1 MHHYAKKWVPLLAAM
16 LLMAGT
22 VPARAADER
31 TAEQA
36 ASQSAA
42 SETAAQAADQETASP
57 DSTSTQSAQQPEPV
71 LESKQA
77 SGNVETLPE
86 SYNPFNWL
94 LYKPLWA
101 LTGLIG
107 DFNPIGK
114 HVSDPLEEAVPG
126 LQFKGFLNTIT
137 QINTTASTNDVGLGG
152 RDKDWRLQKQ
162 EFRLQTEFKYQA
174 NDNIELVNIDNMQYD
189 GAYDFQSSNGLYRSG
204 ESDQVYYSQGKR
216 IIRELYARGNYGNFN
231 FTLGKQ
237 IVNWG
242 KMDGKVIDIVNAQDW
257 RDVVDSHIGDYEW
270 RDLGQWMAYASI
282 RPVENATVSLLI
294 NPDFQPNL
302 YPSPGSPY
310 WFPFAPSSPL
320 PANAAKPSGFN
331 RIGDEEIG
339 LRADTTVGG
348 LSISGL
354 YYYGFDRDPVGFS
367 SDGLFHYT
375 RENRFG
381 YAADYGTSIFG
392 QRLIIRSEGLYTH
405 GMAFNTSDPTA
416 PNGIVKKDVVK
427 IALAFETSIFSDEN
441 KIDILYQ
448 PIYTTQLG
456 FDPRTSS
463 TLTTPAARADI
474 LHVVNVSHS
483 FRSTSDKLSVSATGY
498 LTGGSDFAGFSYNV
512 GGGWKFSDN
521 LRANVAFNDY
531 EGGNTRIP
539 WGAYEKWKNVTIDLK
554 YEW

>member
-1 MHHYAKKWVPLLAAM
+1 MIMHHYAKKWVPLLAAM

-174 NDNIELVNIDNMQYD
+174 NDNIELCSMTEHTTFKAAMAFTEAESQTRYTIPR
-189 GAYDFQSSNGLYRSG
+189 GSG
-204 ESDQVYYSQGKR
+204 S
-216 IIRELYARGNYGNFN
+216 F
-231 FTLGKQ
+231 
-237 IVNWG
+237 
-242 KMDGKVIDIVNAQDW
+242 
-257 RDVVDSHIGDYEW
+257 
-270 RDLGQWMAYASI
+270 ASYMPAGI
-282 RPVENATVSLLI
+282 TGTST
-294 NPDFQPNL
+294 
-302 YPSPGSPY
+302 
-310 WFPFAPSSPL
+310 SPL
-320 PANAAKPSGFN
+320 AN
-331 RIGDEEIG
+331 
-339 LRADTTVGG
+339 
-348 LSISGL
+348 
-354 YYYGFDRDPVGFS
+354 
-367 SDGLFHYT
+367 
-375 RENRFG
+375 
-381 YAADYGTSIFG
+381 
-392 QRLIIRSEGLYTH
+392 RS
-405 GMAFNTSDPTA
+405 
-416 PNGIVKKDVVK
+416 
-427 IALAFETSIFSDEN
+427 
-441 KIDILYQ
+441 
-448 PIYTTQLG
+448 
-456 FDPRTSS
+456 
-463 TLTTPAARADI
+463 
-474 LHVVNVSHS
+474 
-483 FRSTSDKLSVSATGY
+483 
-498 LTGGSDFAGFSYNV
+498 
-512 GGGWKFSDN
+512 
-521 LRANVAFNDY
+521 
-531 EGGNTRIP
+531 
-539 WGAYEKWKNVTIDLK
+539 
-554 YEW
+554 